1 MIISHR
7 NLLNKETIG
16 RIITEINAIPFLRED
31 YFVLIDIRKA
41 IIELDSDE
49 IADLSNF
56 VYDQLDHRLQKFAIL
71 SPNAHLSKTVQFVR
85 NYKHSSKYQ
94 VFTTLEPLLNWL
106 KVPQSRKYQIQ
117 IKLDYFNQ
125 SS

>member
-1 MIISHR
+1 M
-7 NLLNKETIG
+7 
-16 RIITEINAIPFLRED
+16 RED
-31 YFVLIDIRKA
+31 CFVLIDIRKA

-56 VYDQLDHRLQKFAIL
+56 VYEHLGHTSLRKFAIL

-106 KVPQSRKYQIQ
+106 KIPQSRKRQIQ
-117 IKLDYFNQ
+117 IKLDHFNQ
-125 SS
+125 LN